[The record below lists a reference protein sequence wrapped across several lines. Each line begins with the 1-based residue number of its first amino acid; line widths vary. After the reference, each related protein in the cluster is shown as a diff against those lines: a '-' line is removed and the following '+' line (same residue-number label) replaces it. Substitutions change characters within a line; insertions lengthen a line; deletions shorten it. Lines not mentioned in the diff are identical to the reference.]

1 MENTYSDYWLDDFDF
16 EEVDDEKAIN
26 TNLIKLAMAR
36 RAISNF
42 VHILTNKSIPVYFN
56 DGGDNCTDGKVVYI
70 SSDIINK
77 EDFDPAVGLALHEG
91 SHVLLTNFDIFKTV
105 WQKVPRELYTH
116 AQHLQIT
123 KEDVHALVKNML
135 NYIEDRYIDNYVFNN
150 APGYRGYYTALYD
163 TYFNSPKIDVMLK
176 SELYRVPSIASYE
189 ARIINFNNKN
199 TDLDAL
205 PGLRDIAKIINLS
218 DVDRLKTTHD
228 RLQVAYEV
236 SVIILKN
243 IVEAPKR
250 ETVPTQ
256 NQSQG
261 QETGGSGQQSTG
273 ESTTAS
279 NTEIFSSSTTNQTNS
294 STSVDDVLGGEDTT
308 KVTTTKEEN
317 VKQDIGED
325 KNITKNKGNQI
336 RKALEKQR
344 DFLSGNIKKRK
355 VSAKEKKILDAIE
368 KSGMTLVSVGN
379 TYTKSDGSYSVD
391 SIIVKKLTK
400 ELINSELFPLNRL
413 DHKEE
418 ASTTKEMTE
427 AIGLGFIQ
435 GAALGRR
442 LQIRNEVNT
451 CKHMRKPTGRIDKR
465 ILSELAFD
473 NENVFYNIDVDRYNK
488 SYIHISVDASSS
500 MNGNKWTTTMT
511 AVVAICKAASMIDNL
526 RVSVS
531 FRSTF
536 NSTKSSNSQLPYVV
550 IAYDSAIDKISKVK
564 NLFPYIMPA
573 GYTPEGLCYE
583 SIMDHLPTST
593 DDNFYFLNFSDGQ
606 PYMSYANITGEFIS
620 YANENASLHT
630 RQQVN
635 KIRDKGYTILS
646 YFIKDNYESLYNY
659 NLSSVSDELDKV
671 RKQFKTMYGKDASFI
686 NVKNIFDIAKTI
698 NKMFLDKD

>member
-56 DGGDNCTDGKVVYI
+56 DGGENCTDGNVVFI
-70 SSDIINK
+70 SSDIVNK

-91 SHVLLTNFDIFKTV
+91 SHVLLTNFDIFKTI

-123 KEDVHALVKNML
+123 KEDVHSLVKNML

-189 ARIINFNNKN
+189 ARIVNFNNKN

-218 DVDRLKTTHD
+218 DIDRLKTTHD
-228 RLQVAYEV
+228 RLQIAYEV
-236 SVIILKN
+236 SAIILKN
-243 IVEAPKR
+243 IVEAPNRVEK
-250 ETVPTQ
+250 
-256 NQSQG
+256 QSQG
-261 QETGGSGQQSTG
+261 SPQESDGSGSQSETVTG
-273 ESTTAS
+273 QSSGGGTPL
-279 NTEIFSSSTTNQTNS
+279 SSTKEQNS
-294 STSVDDVLGGEDTT
+294 TESVDDVLGGEDTT
-308 KVTTTKEEN
+308 KVATTQDEII
-317 VKQDIGED
+317 KQDIGED
-325 KNITKNKGNQI
+325 KNISKNKNNQI

-344 DFLSGNIKKRK
+344 DFLSGNIKKKK

-368 KSGMTLVSVGN
+368 QSGMTLVSVGN
-379 TYTKSDGSYSVD
+379 NYIKSDGTYSVD
-391 SIIVKKLTK
+391 SIVVKKLTK
-400 ELINSELFPLNRL
+400 ELINSELFPLSRH
-413 DHKEE
+413 DHRQE
-418 ASTTKEMTE
+418 AFTTKELTE
-427 AIGLGFIQ
+427 AVGLGFIQ

-451 CKHMRKPTGRIDKR
+451 CKHMRKATGRIDKR

-488 SYIHISVDASSS
+488 SYIHISVDASAS
-500 MNGNKWTTTMT
+500 MDGKKWTTTMT

-536 NSTKSSNSQLPYVV
+536 NSTRAVTSPLPYVV
-550 IAYDSAIDKISKVK
+550 IAYD
-564 NLFPYIMPA
+564 
-573 GYTPEGLCYE
+573 
-583 SIMDHLPTST
+583 
-593 DDNFYFLNFSDGQ
+593 
-606 PYMSYANITGEFIS
+606 
-620 YANENASLHT
+620 
-630 RQQVN
+630 
-635 KIRDKGYTILS
+635 
-646 YFIKDNYESLYNY
+646 
-659 NLSSVSDELDKV
+659 
-671 RKQFKTMYGKDASFI
+671 
-686 NVKNIFDIAKTI
+686 
-698 NKMFLDKD
+698 

>member
-56 DGGDNCTDGKVVYI
+56 DGGENCTDGNVVFI
-70 SSDIINK
+70 SSDIVNK

-91 SHVLLTNFDIFKTV
+91 SHVLLTNFDIFKTI

-116 AQHLQIT
+116 AKHLQIT
-123 KEDVHALVKNML
+123 KEDVHSLVKNML

-189 ARIINFNNKN
+189 ARIVNFNNKN

-218 DVDRLKTTHD
+218 DIDRLKTTYD

-236 SVIILKN
+236 SAIILKN
-243 IVEAPKR
+243 IVEAPKQV
-250 ETVPTQ
+250 EK
-256 NQSQG
+256 QSQG
-261 QETGGSGQQSTG
+261 SSQESDGSGSQSETVTG
-273 ESTTAS
+273 QSSGGGTPL
-279 NTEIFSSSTTNQTNS
+279 SSTTEQNS
-294 STSVDDVLGGEDTT
+294 TESVDDVLGGEDTT
-308 KVTTTKEEN
+308 KVATTQDEII
-317 VKQDIGED
+317 KQDIGED
-325 KNITKNKGNQI
+325 KNISKNKNNQI

-344 DFLSGNIKKRK
+344 DFLSGNIKKKK

-368 KSGMTLVSVGN
+368 QSGMTLVSVGN
-379 TYTKSDGSYSVD
+379 NYIKSDGTYSVD
-391 SIIVKKLTK
+391 SIVVKKLTK
-400 ELINSELFPLNRL
+400 ELINSELFPLSRH
-413 DHKEE
+413 DHKQE
-418 ASTTKEMTE
+418 AFTTKELTE
-427 AIGLGFIQ
+427 AVGLGFIQ

-442 LQIRNEVNT
+442 LQIRNEINT
-451 CKHMRKPTGRIDKR
+451 CKHMRKATGRIDKR

-500 MNGNKWTTTMT
+500 MDGKKWTTTMT

-536 NSTKSSNSQLPYVV
+536 NSTRAVTSQLPYVV
-550 IAYDSAIDKISKVK
+550 IAYDSAVDKINKVK
-564 NLFPYIMPA
+564 NLFPYIMPS
-573 GYTPEGLCYE
+573 GCTPEGLCYE
-583 SIMDHLPTST
+583 SIMEHLPTST

-606 PYMSYANITGEFIS
+606 PYMAYTDINGDSIS
-620 YANENASLHT
+620 YVDESASLHT

-635 KIRDKGYTILS
+635 KIRDKGYKILS
-646 YFIKDNYESLYNY
+646 YFIKDNYDSLYNY
-659 NLSSVSDELDKV
+659 NLSSVTTEVDKV
-671 RKQFKTMYGKDASFI
+671 RKQFKTMYGKDATFV
-686 NVKNIFDIAKTI
+686 NVKSIFDIAKTI

>member
-56 DGGDNCTDGKVVYI
+56 DGGENCTDGNVVFI
-70 SSDIINK
+70 SSDIVNK

-91 SHVLLTNFDIFKTV
+91 SHVLLTNFDIFKTI

-123 KEDVHALVKNML
+123 KEDVHSLVKNML
-135 NYIEDRYIDNYVFNN
+135 NYVEDRYIDNYVFNN

-189 ARIINFNNKN
+189 ARIVNFNNKN

-218 DVDRLKTTHD
+218 DIDRLKTTHD
-228 RLQVAYEV
+228 RLKVAYEV
-236 SVIILKN
+236 SAIILKN

-250 ETVPTQ
+250 VEK
-256 NQSQG
+256 QSQG
-261 QETGGSGQQSTG
+261 SPQESGDGGSQSETVMVQSSVG
-273 ESTTAS
+273 GTPL
-279 NTEIFSSSTTNQTNS
+279 SSTEEKNS
-294 STSVDDVLGGEDTT
+294 TESVDDVLGGEDTT
-308 KVTTTKEEN
+308 KVATTQDEII
-317 VKQDIGED
+317 KQDIGED
-325 KNITKNKGNQI
+325 KNISKNKNNQI

-344 DFLSGNIKKRK
+344 DFLNGNIKKKK

-368 KSGMTLVSVGN
+368 QSGMTLVSVGN
-379 TYTKSDGSYSVD
+379 NYIKSDGSYSVD
-391 SIIVKKLTK
+391 SIVVKKLTK
-400 ELINSELFPLNRL
+400 ELINSELFPLSRL
-413 DHKEE
+413 DHRKE
-418 ASTTKEMTE
+418 AFTTKELTE
-427 AIGLGFIQ
+427 AVGLGFIQ

-451 CKHMRKPTGRIDKR
+451 CKHMRKATGRIDKR

-500 MNGNKWTTTMT
+500 MDGKKWTTTMT

-536 NSTKSSNSQLPYVV
+536 NSTRSINSQLPYVV
-550 IAYDSAIDKISKVK
+550 IAYDSAVDKINKVK

-573 GYTPEGLCYE
+573 GCTPEGLCYE
-583 SIMDHLPTST
+583 SIMEHLPTST

-606 PYMSYANITGEFIS
+606 PYMAYTDTAGESIA
-620 YANENASLHT
+620 YVNESASLHT

-635 KIRDKGYTILS
+635 KIRDKGYKILS
-646 YFIKDNYESLYNY
+646 YFIKDNYDSLYNY
-659 NLSSVSDELDKV
+659 NLSSVTTEVDKV
-671 RKQFKTMYGKDASFI
+671 RKQFKTMYGKDAAFV
-686 NVKNIFDIAKTI
+686 NVKSIFDIAKTI